1 MQHNLIIQNK
11 DEYFKEH
18 ALIKP
23 PEISTSNIPKRYYRY
38 VIDSRDRNLH
48 YFKSPNKYEI
58 KLSEDV
64 HDVQSVEL
72 ISFDV
77 PFTKYLINEHN
88 NSFYYFDGIVE
99 SSFNIPVG
107 DYASGV
113 KIVEALNASQSIL
126 LFTFSDINNKI
137 SVTTN
142 GDNIKLSCRG
152 PNERKNNYEGLS
164 PTYRTPLMKLLG
176 LHYEDISLVKD
187 TVYEFPYKVNLRN
200 DKYIIMDLGQAKVNV
215 SENNPTNKSF
225 AIIKKDEL
233 ENKFIET
240 NYKKNFNPPINSLTT
255 LSLSFK
261 DYDGN
266 LYDFQNQ
273 DHMIEL
279 LFCCFKQTRCYN
291 DIYNATNI

>member
-11 DEYFKEH
+11 EEYFKEH

-23 PEISTSNIPKRYYRY
+23 PEISTSNIPKRYFRY

-48 YFKSPNKYEI
+48 YYKNPNKYEI
-58 KLSEDV
+58 KLSEDI

-77 PFTKYLINEHN
+77 PFTKYLINEQN
-88 NSFYYFDGIVE
+88 NSFYYFVGTTE
-99 SSFNIPVG
+99 FSFNIPVG
-107 DYASGV
+107 DYASV
-113 KIVEALNASQSIL
+113 DKIVEALNAECIDL
-126 LFTFSDINNKI
+126 VFTFIEINSKI
-137 SVTTN
+137 TVKTTSEN
-142 GDNIKLSCRG
+142 TTLSCRG

-164 PTYRTPLMKLLG
+164 PTYRAPLMKLLG
-176 LHYEDISLVKD
+176 LEYDNKTLVKD
-187 TVYEFPYKVNLRN
+187 VAYEFPYKVNLRN

-291 DIYNATNI
+291 DIYNGTNI